1 MSSACPGSRLVR
13 ENPVMC
19 AASAA
24 WMTILSLYQSLDDCT
39 SGATAGATRST
50 RSSRRRTAR
59 TR

>member
-1 MSSACPGSRLVR
+1 
-13 ENPVMC
+13 MC

>member
-1 MSSACPGSRLVR
+1 
-13 ENPVMC
+13 MC

-39 SGATAGATRST
+39 SGATAGARST